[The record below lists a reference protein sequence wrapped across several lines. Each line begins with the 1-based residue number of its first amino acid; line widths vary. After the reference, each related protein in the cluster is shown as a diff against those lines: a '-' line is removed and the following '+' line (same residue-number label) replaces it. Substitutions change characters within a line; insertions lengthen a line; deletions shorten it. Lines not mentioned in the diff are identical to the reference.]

1 MNRMIDLQMLLYRVW
16 EDQIITNIHNVLLDK
31 IRLVVSWNDQ
41 LFEIT
46 DVNCGKSCYHREI
59 KNTC

>member
-1 MNRMIDLQMLLYRVW
+1 MNRMIGLQMLMYRVW
-16 EDQIITNIHNVLLDK
+16 EDQIITNLHNILLDK

-46 DVNCGKSCYHREI
+46 DVNCGKSCYNREI
-59 KNTC
+59 